1 MGNSIGKQRA
11 QTFVNFSSRVNDGI
25 CDCCDGKAQCANTC
39 SEAGNVWREK
49 LKKKIATFRVG
60 LEARN
65 RDIEHSQLMIEK
77 DKRELANLK
86 LEEKNLKD
94 VVQKLGGIYSSVQ
107 IKVDFHM
114 H

>member
-1 MGNSIGKQRA
+1 MPLLFFIGY
-11 QTFVNFSSRVNDGI
+11 T
-25 CDCCDGKAQCANTC
+25 DCCDGSDEYDGKAQCANTC

-49 LKKKIATFRVG
+49 LKKKIATFRAG

-94 VVQKLGGIYSSVQ
+94 VVQKLGGIFS
-107 IKVDFHM
+107 
-114 H
+114 